1 MTGADGNMRVLATW
15 GHQVVTAGA
24 KAMHTDV
31 PDQDLGVAV
40 MVPTDMARD
49 AAPEPANHLVGVEP
63 KNGSAHWYVAAIW
76 DQEGSDNFTVTG
88 PDALHLNHAGSLAP
102 AAPKP
107 TRDSFAAYLRNM
119 SGRLAHP
126 ATAEILSKSAEPQ
139 SGPLDTLAP
148 AAHKTRAQAIALL
161 EQSVERTARVYEPII
176 AASAPGSIDKYNGRG
191 FFTEGDQIT
200 GEWKTQNGFFWTGA
214 FWTGQLWKLFS
225 YTHNERYRH
234 LAETWN
240 ERLLGMEG
248 KQNHDTGFLNV
259 YSSVLAFEAI
269 KDPKYRAS
277 GLRAAERLKQ
287 LYNP

>member
-1 MTGADGNMRVLATW
+1 
-15 GHQVVTAGA
+15 
-24 KAMHTDV
+24 MHTDV

-76 DQEGSDNFTVTG
+76 DQEGSDNLTVIG

-102 AAPKP
+102 AAAKP
-107 TRDSFAAYLRNM
+107 TRDTFADYLRTT
-119 SGRLAHP
+119 SGRLAHS
-126 ATAEILSKSAEPQ
+126 ATAEILSKSAEAQ
-139 SGPLDTLAP
+139 SAPLDTLST

-214 FWTGQLWKLFS
+214 FWTGQLWKLFG

-240 ERLLGMEG
+240 ARLLGMEA

-259 YSSVLAFEAI
+259 YSSVLAFEAT
-269 KDPKYRAS
+269 KDPKYRAG

-287 LYNP
+287 LYNPLTELVAWWLPGA